1 MMESWCGINERL
13 PMRLISEKET
23 VKVLADSRRD
33 IGRVEPDGYCEAE
46 DGDPASGRAMKLVL
60 TFINGLQGGATDDGM
75 ADATLNVVP
84 VDGGEVVDAGDN
96 ELVELLD
103 TTELGID
110 VLNTAVLSAAVL
122 GAVVLGIAVVSATVL
137 GAVVLGIAVVGAD
150 VFGAV
155 VFGIEVVSAA
165 ALGAVVFGTAVLG
178 AVVLGI
184 AVLGAAVLGAAVVG
198 GTSID
203 AESEAETLAET
214 GHVAV
219 DWKK

>member
-1 MMESWCGINERL
+1 
-13 PMRLISEKET
+13 MRLISEKET

-122 GAVVLGIAVVSATVL
+122 GAVVLGIAV
-137 GAVVLGIAVVGAD
+137 
-150 VFGAV
+150 
-155 VFGIEVVSAA
+155 
-165 ALGAVVFGTAVLG
+165 
-178 AVVLGI
+178 
-184 AVLGAAVLGAAVVG
+184 LGAAVLGAAVVG

>member
-1 MMESWCGINERL
+1 
-13 PMRLISEKET
+13 MRLISEKET

-155 VFGIEVVSAA
+155 VFGIAVVSAA